1 MTQTL
6 LYALVVL
13 NIATFFIYGLD
24 KWKAKQNAWRIPEKT
39 LLGLAL
45 LGGSI
50 GAWIG
55 MRTWRHK
62 TQHPQFKYGIPV
74 ILAIQIF
81 LVGYFMSETS
91 HSEREWLVL

>member
-1 MTQTL
+1 MAQTL

-45 LGGSI
+45 MGGSI

-81 LVGYFMSETS
+81 LVGYLM
-91 HSEREWLVL
+91 